1 MEEKKSDNASVITL
15 LLVLAF
21 AVILVD
27 DVAIRVAI
35 ALLPALLLAQRA
47 MDAGGGSK
55 LNPNFSGPERRKDM
69 DTRVAVDELLGHVR
83 EFYLTV
89 HMAGAGSIDSDEML
103 NRTSQ
108 VERKLNQLLAR
119 LSDIANNPPS
129 PESSP
134 TGGVP
139 AGRS

>member
-1 MEEKKSDNASVITL
+1 MEEKKSDNGTVITL

-47 MDAGGGSK
+47 MDAGGGSN
-55 LNPNFSGPERRKDM
+55 LNPSFTGPDRRRDP
-69 DTRVAVDELLGHVR
+69 DTRASVDELLGHVR

-89 HMAGAGSIDSDEML
+89 HMAGAGTIDSEEML
-103 NRTSQ
+103 ARTSK

-119 LSDIANNPPS
+119 LCEVQQRPQPQAAEAP
-129 PESSP
+129 
-134 TGGVP
+134 GGVP
-139 AGRS
+139 AGSS